1 MRRLFSLASRLRLSK
16 KWLVAL
22 AVLAGIAWLSR
33 TPLLSWYYLR
43 QLAAAGAEDREAWAE
58 RVAGLGDAVLP
69 ALLDCLARDDA
80 RACANAEAALSRLAR
95 SWGAADPRT
104 ASLVEEL
111 RQRFGGLSG
120 PGREAALELAMV
132 LLHPGEGKASLPAP
146 LVEAGGKL
154 LTAAAACADSGV
166 RVLALADVLAGSA
179 PGRWPE
185 VYRGLIDKGLA
196 ADDGECRV
204 RAIHL
209 TMHSALRQQ
218 ENLLKRVVELL
229 RDQRAEVRRAALLAV
244 GLSEQAIS
252 KDDLLPL
259 LHDPDVM
266 VCRLCE
272 AALRQRGLEERHLRL
287 AWLVSAPRAED
298 RLGVLRHLGYA
309 ADLDPGVWLRRLTQD
324 PDAAVRFAAMASAAA
339 NRQVDLSDR
348 LREMRDG
355 DPSPTVRQWAPYFL
369 RRKGAVR
376 GD

>member
-1 MRRLFSLASRLRLSK
+1 MRRLFSLGGK
-16 KWLVAL
+16 KWLAAL
-22 AVLAGIAWLSR
+22 LSLVVLAGVAWLNR

-43 QLAAAGAEDREAWAE
+43 QLAAVTAADREAWAE

-69 ALLDCLARDDA
+69 ALLDGLTRTEGQ
-80 RACANAEAALSRLAR
+80 ACANAEAALSCLAR
-95 SWGAADPRT
+95 GWGAADPRT

-132 LLHPGEGKASLPAP
+132 LLHPGEGQAPLPAP
-146 LVEAGGKL
+146 LLEAGGKL
-154 LTAAAACADSGV
+154 LTAAAPCGDGGVRV
-166 RVLALADVLAGSA
+166 RVLALADVLAESA
-179 PGRWPE
+179 PGRWLE
-185 VYRGLIDKGLA
+185 VYRELIDKGLA
-196 ADDGECRV
+196 EDDSECRV

-209 TMHSALRQQ
+209 TMHSALRQ
-218 ENLLKRVVELL
+218 EAGLLKRVVELL
-229 RDQRAEVRRAALLAV
+229 RDKRAEVRRAAVLAV

-252 KDDLLPL
+252 EDDLLPL
-259 LHDPDVM
+259 LHDPDAV

-272 AALRQRGLEERHLRL
+272 AALRKRGLEERHLRL

-298 RLGVLRHLGYA
+298 RLGVLRHLEYA
-309 ADLDPGVWLRRLTQD
+309 EDLAPGLWLRRLTHD
-324 PDAAVRFAAMASAAA
+324 PDAAVRFAAMAAAAA

-369 RRKGAVR
+369 RRR
-376 GD
+376 